1 MNNIKNNILIFGFTT
16 LLIGCSQSATS
27 VFDRDPIYAQNVQ
40 YSKVIKS
47 VDKET
52 VNALFNITYLNS
64 VDAEK
69 WNNSNKQNFLIG
81 TYTFDNKAS
90 DFNLTMNDSSQ
101 ISSKEVSKTD
111 PLYENIAFRNS
122 WAKYNIVTFD
132 EVDDNKTL
140 TIKYTHPTF
149 KTISTTFVKE

>member
-1 MNNIKNNILIFGFTT
+1 MKNIKNKILILT
-16 LLIGCSQSATS
+16 LGTLFMGCSQSATS

-52 VNALFNITYLNS
+52 VNAIFNITYLNS
-64 VDAEK
+64 VDSSK
-69 WNNSNKQNFLIG
+69 WDNDKQNFLIG

-90 DFNLTMNDSSQ
+90 DFNLTMNDSTQ

-122 WAKYNIVTFD
+122 WAEYNIVTFN
-132 EVDDNKTL
+132 EVDDNKTI

-149 KTISTTFVKE
+149 NTIDAKFLRE

>member
-1 MNNIKNNILIFGFTT
+1 MNNIKNNILIFGFAT

-52 VNALFNITYLNS
+52 VNAIFNITYLNS
-64 VDAEK
+64 VETLK
-69 WNNSNKQNFLIG
+69 WDNDKQNFLIG
-81 TYTFDNKAS
+81 TYTFDNNAS
-90 DFNLTMNDSSQ
+90 DFNLTMNDASL
-101 ISSKEVSKTD
+101 ISSKEVTKTD
-111 PLYENIAFRNS
+111 PLYENIAFRNG

-149 KTISTTFVKE
+149 KTIKAQFLRE

>member
-1 MNNIKNNILIFGFTT
+1 MNNIKNNILIFGFAT

-52 VNALFNITYLNS
+52 VNAIFNITYLNS
-64 VDAEK
+64 VETLK
-69 WNNSNKQNFLIG
+69 WDNDKQNFLIG
-81 TYTFDNKAS
+81 TYTFDNNAS
-90 DFNLTMNDSSQ
+90 DFNLTMNDASQ
-101 ISSKEVSKTD
+101 ISSKEVTKTD
-111 PLYENIAFRNS
+111 PLYENIAFRNG

-149 KTISTTFVKE
+149 QTIQARFLKE